1 MRIYK
6 WQVVG
11 SMRALVYIVIILSIP
26 GLVLADG
33 SLSVRV
39 VADGG
44 HSRSI
49 DIRAAGERPLGKV
62 AGRVDG
68 QPVPFVSESSYPASG
83 DITAILVLVDTSDPR
98 RAAIVAENARQVGV
112 LAAAAAAHHRLGL
125 ARFDRDMQVLAPLG
139 SPSEEIRRAA
149 EGLRAAGPITQLYR
163 HGLTAIDLLAAHPA
177 SRRVLIVF
185 TDGLDEGHGFTRA
198 HVAEAAAKA
207 DVAVVGLG
215 FPANAKGELALQD
228 LEWLA
233 RESGGFYAG
242 ATPAGHLP
250 DAVLHRALRVADGG
264 GRFRFD
270 AAPFLRT
277 EPRTVRLEVEVT
289 DGGITRHAAAMVPLP
304 AAGPD
309 FGWLLGGAGAV
320 VASVLAWRRLRRPAA
335 PPPEVAAVSAAS
347 PHAVVEVAEDEAPW
361 CQGMAGSVFV
371 IGRLA
376 GDGIDMALT
385 HPTVSRPHAEIRH
398 SGGGYRIANLSATN
412 PVRVNGKAVDAGPLK
427 SGDEISLGDVC
438 LRFVECGPGRAEATR
453 LVARPIPAAS
463 RTTLLRPGP
472 DGD

>member
-1 MRIYK
+1 
-6 WQVVG
+6 
-11 SMRALVYIVIILSIP
+11 MRALLYIIIILSIP
-26 GLVLADG
+26 GVVLADG
-33 SLSVRV
+33 GLSVRV
-39 VADGG
+39 IADDGV
-44 HSRSI
+44 SRSV
-49 DIRAAGERPLGKV
+49 DIRAAGHRPLGKV

-68 QPVPFVSESSYPASG
+68 QAVPLVAESSYPASG

-112 LAAAAAAHHRLGL
+112 LAAAAATHHRLGL

-139 SPSEEIRRAA
+139 SPSGEIRRAA

-185 TDGLDEGHGFTRA
+185 TDGLDEGRGFTRA

-215 FPANAKGELALQD
+215 FPASAKGELALQD

-242 ATPAGHLP
+242 ATAAGHLP

-277 EPRTVRLEVEVT
+277 EPRTVRLEVDVT

-304 AAGPD
+304 AAGPG
-309 FGWLLGGAGAV
+309 FGWLLGGAGV
-320 VASVLAWRRLRRPAA
+320 MVASILAWRRSHRRAA
-335 PPPEVAAVSAAS
+335 APEVAAASAAS
-347 PHAVVEVAEDEAPW
+347 PHAVVEVLDDEAPW
-361 CQGMAGSVFV
+361 CQGMAGSIFV

-376 GDGIDMALT
+376 GDGTDMALA
-385 HPTVSRPHAEIRH
+385 HPTVSRPHAEIRR

-412 PVRVNGKAVDAGPLK
+412 PILVNGKAVDAGPLK
-427 SGDEISLGDVC
+427 SGDEISLGDVR
-438 LRFVECGPGRAEATR
+438 LRFAECGPARAGATR
-453 LVARPIPAAS
+453 LVVRPTPAAS